1 MTASLRRQSE
11 CPRLLAVFGL
21 LLASALLIACA
32 EADAPPT
39 RADLEQA
46 TYLTENTDA
55 GEATL
60 EDGEFREP
68 LAPGSAGE
76 LIIQLGKWATG
87 DLDGAGA
94 TDAAAITIEQTGGS
108 GTFYFLHALTADNDE
123 LADAGA
129 AFLGDRI
136 RVEGVS
142 IHDGAITV
150 ALLDRAPEAA
160 MASEPTVAVIRRFTL
175 QNGALVEL
183 DPDNR

>member
-1 MTASLRRQSE
+1 MPKTGAGK
-11 CPRLLAVFGL
+11 LAIIGL
-21 LLASALLIACA
+21 LLAAALLVACSG
-32 EADAPPT
+32 ADSPPT
-39 RADLEQA
+39 GADLEQA

-76 LIIQLGKWATG
+76 LVIQLGKWATG
-87 DLDGAGA
+87 NINGQSGG
-94 TDAAAITIEQTGGS
+94 DAAAITIEQTGGS
-108 GTFYFLHALTADNDE
+108 GTFYFLHALVGEDGD
-123 LADAGA
+123 LRDAGV

-142 IHDGAITV
+142 IHDGVIVV

-160 MASEPTVAVIRRFTL
+160 MASEPTVAAIRRFTL
-175 QNGALVEL
+175 DGGELVEL
-183 DPDNR
+183 ETASR

>member
-1 MTASLRRQSE
+1 MPKTGAGR
-11 CPRLLAVFGL
+11 LAVIAL
-21 LLASALLIACA
+21 LLAGALLVACGG
-32 EADAPPT
+32 ADGSPT
-39 RADLEQA
+39 GADLEQA
-46 TYLTENTDA
+46 TYLTESADA

-87 DLDGAGA
+87 DLDGEGGG
-94 TDAAAITIEQTGGS
+94 DAAAITIEQTGGS
-108 GTFYFLHALTADNDE
+108 GTFYFVHALVGEDGD
-123 LADAGA
+123 LRDAGV

-150 ALLDRAPEAA
+150 ALLDRAPDAA
-160 MASEPTVAVIRRFTL
+160 MASAPTVAVIRRFTL
-175 QNGALVEL
+175 QGGELVEL
-183 DPDNR
+183 EVGSR